1 MVDEHS
7 TDERCVEKAKKLP
20 VVVVYA
26 DHGADDVARQVLH
39 ACGNILGFT
48 DVRMLVASM
57 QKKWLVNLVNDFD
70 NVAGANGGMIR

>member
-26 DHGADDVARQVLH
+26 DHGADGVARQVLRF
-39 ACGNILGFT
+39 CGHVVCFT
-48 DVRMLVASM
+48 DAGCIPA
-57 QKKWLVNLVNDFD
+57 KKKMVGEF
-70 NVAGANGGMIR
+70 GQ

>member
-1 MVDEHS
+1 MDEHS

-39 ACGNILGFT
+39 ACGNIVGFT
-48 DVRMLVASM
+48 DVRMLVASLRN
-57 QKKWLVNLVNDFD
+57 KWLENLVKDFD
-70 NVAGANGGMIR
+70 NDVGAKGGMIR